1 MSSTET
7 GRRTHQGETLSI
19 DGHAFC
25 AAMLPKVSRTFAL
38 CIRLL
43 PGSLAESVTIAYLLC
58 RIADTVEDAI
68 DLSVAEKRELLG
80 RFSECLNREGPD
92 ATPLREAF
100 ATCRSDEEQLAFDA
114 DVVLGEFRTLS
125 PAEQEAIRP
134 WVQEMC
140 SGMAEFARAGREVP
154 GATREALSDLQ
165 ELDRYCYYVAGT
177 VGHLLTGLF
186 RLSDARA
193 DLGRYAALDQLATSF
208 GLGLQLTNI
217 IKDVADDHHRGW
229 SFVPRDLCHEAGVPP
244 EKLFDPA
251 YRIQSRQVMDTL
263 IREARRH
270 LMDSLQYCT
279 LLPHHQYRVRL
290 FCLTSFYFAVRT
302 LRRAERDRRLLE
314 PAHKLKITRGEVYR
328 TLAATHLVAPSNY
341 LVRAYYRRLA

>member
-1 MSSTET
+1 MGSTKH
-7 GRRTHQGETLSI
+7 RTHQGGTLAI
-19 DGHAFC
+19 DGRAFC

-43 PGSLAESVTIAYLLC
+43 PRPLAESVTIAYLLC

-68 DLSVAEKRELLG
+68 DLSVEEKRELLS

-92 ATPLREAF
+92 AAPLREAF
-100 ATCRSDEEQLAFDA
+100 ATCRSDEERLAFDA
-114 DVVLGEFRTLS
+114 DVVLGEFRTRS
-125 PAEQEAIRP
+125 PAVQEAIRP

-154 GATREALSDLQ
+154 GAALDALSSLE

-193 DLGRYAALDQLATSF
+193 DPERYRALDQLATSF

-229 SFVPRDLCHEAGVPP
+229 SFVPLDLCHEAGVPP

-251 YRIQSRQVMDTL
+251 YRIQARQVMDTL

-270 LMDSLQYCT
+270 LTDSLQYCT
-279 LLPHHQYRVRL
+279 LLPYRLYRVRL

-341 LVRAYYRRLA
+341 MIRAYYRRLA